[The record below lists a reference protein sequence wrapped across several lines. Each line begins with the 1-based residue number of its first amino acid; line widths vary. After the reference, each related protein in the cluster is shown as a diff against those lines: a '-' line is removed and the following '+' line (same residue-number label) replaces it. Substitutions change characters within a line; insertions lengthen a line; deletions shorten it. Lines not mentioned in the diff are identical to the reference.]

1 MSSKALAAAPG
12 AGGAPQAARGKPRGA
27 GSVGLVADL
36 SNKLARQRK
45 QLDELVSQNA
55 AKKSTWKWYHVLGLI
70 MMNDLIV
77 MVRSAPERAA
87 ASAAASA
94 AAAAAAPAR
103 EQRRKKCAAQYP
115 AVAAGGRAPRAL

>member
-1 MSSKALAAAPG
+1 MALALG
-12 AGGAPQAARGKPRGA
+12 SSAGGMGSTAGSGGMAKKPRGA

-70 MMNDLIV
+70 LLNNIFV
-77 MVRSAPERAA
+77 MVR
-87 ASAAASA
+87 
-94 AAAAAAPAR
+94 
-103 EQRRKKCAAQYP
+103 
-115 AVAAGGRAPRAL
+115 GRPRPAPRARAQADALRR

>member
-1 MSSKALAAAPG
+1 MALALG
-12 AGGAPQAARGKPRGA
+12 SSAGGMGSTAGSGGMAKKPRGA

-70 MMNDLIV
+70 LLNNIFV
-77 MVRSAPERAA
+77 MVRGGPAPP
-87 ASAAASA
+87 
-94 AAAAAAPAR
+94 AP
-103 EQRRKKCAAQYP
+103 P
-115 AVAAGGRAPRAL
+115 APPRPRAQADALRR